1 MTREDVV
8 KRLKTEMDTVPG
20 IDISFSQYI
29 QDNVAEAISGVKGE
43 NSVKVFGADLD
54 QLTGIAEKIEHVLD
68 TTPGVVDAG
77 ILRAM
82 GQPTLN
88 IIVDR
93 LACARFGINVSDVEN
108 VIANAIGGGIATTVL
123 EGERRVDVAIRL
135 PTQDR
140 SNVERL
146 GVLLVDAPDG
156 SRIPLKMLAN
166 IEQVNGPFFVY
177 REGAQRYMAVKFGIL
192 DRDLGS
198 TVAELQA
205 RIDKE
210 VEVPRGYSLKWAG
223 QFDQMK
229 EAQQKL
235 MLIIPATLAVI
246 FLLLFFAFNSLRD
259 AGLVLV
265 NVPFAAI
272 GGILAL
278 YLTGE
283 ELSISAAI
291 GFLSLFGIAIQD
303 GVILISYV
311 RKLIDDKM
319 SHHGNISFEAIRE
332 AVIEGASLRMRP
344 VMMTALLAGL
354 GLLPAALSHAIGS
367 QAQRPL
373 ALVIVGGMMTTTLLT
388 LLVLPAI
395 YMMVRTYKLKQ

>member
-1 MTREDVV
+1 M
-8 KRLKTEMDTVPG
+8 L
-20 IDISFSQYI
+20 
-29 QDNVAEAISGVKGE
+29 
-43 NSVKVFGADLD
+43 
-54 QLTGIAEKIEHVLD
+54 
-68 TTPGVVDAG
+68 
-77 ILRAM
+77 
-82 GQPTLN
+82 QPTLN

-93 LACARFGINVSDVEN
+93 LACSRFGINVNDLQN
-108 VIANAIGGGIATTVL
+108 VIGNAVGGGVATTVL
-123 EGERRVDVAIRL
+123 EGERRVDVSIRL
-135 PTQDR
+135 PSQERADID
-140 SNVERL
+140 RL
-146 GVLLVDAPDG
+146 GMILVDAPDG
-156 SRIPLKMLAN
+156 SRIPLKMLAK
-166 IEQVNGPFFVY
+166 IELVNGPFFVY
-177 REGAQRYMAVKFGIL
+177 REGAQRYMAVKFGIR

-198 TVAELQA
+198 TVAELQS
-205 RIDKE
+205 RISKE
-210 VEVPRGYSLKWAG
+210 VALPHGYALKWAG

-235 MLIIPATLAVI
+235 ALIIPATLAVI
-246 FLLLFFAFNSLRD
+246 FMLLFFAFNSLRD

-311 RKLIDDKM
+311 RKLIEDKM
-319 SHHGNISFEAIRE
+319 SHHGQITVEGIKE
-332 AVIEGASLRMRP
+332 AVIEGAALRMRP

-395 YMMVRTYKLKQ
+395 YMLIRIRSR

>member
-1 MTREDVV
+1 
-8 KRLKTEMDTVPG
+8 
-20 IDISFSQYI
+20 
-29 QDNVAEAISGVKGE
+29 
-43 NSVKVFGADLD
+43 
-54 QLTGIAEKIEHVLD
+54 
-68 TTPGVVDAG
+68 
-77 ILRAM
+77 
-82 GQPTLN
+82 
-88 IIVDR
+88 
-93 LACARFGINVSDVEN
+93 
-108 VIANAIGGGIATTVL
+108 
-123 EGERRVDVAIRL
+123 
-135 PTQDR
+135 
-140 SNVERL
+140 
-146 GVLLVDAPDG
+146 
-156 SRIPLKMLAN
+156 
-166 IEQVNGPFFVY
+166 
-177 REGAQRYMAVKFGIL
+177 
-192 DRDLGS
+192 
-198 TVAELQA
+198 
-205 RIDKE
+205 
-210 VEVPRGYSLKWAG
+210 
-223 QFDQMK
+223 MK

>member
-108 VIANAIGGGIATTVL
+108 VIANAIGGGVATTVL

>member
-108 VIANAIGGGIATTVL
+108 VIANAIGGGVATTVL

-319 SHHGNISFEAIRE
+319 SHHGSISFEAIRE